1 MKATKGKAGWR
12 VWPVVLCLAPA
23 GGVLAPALAEK
34 EAPFTPPAGWGA
46 YFKDEKGETKGIIQP
61 VEKNKDK
68 DWMGLQFT
76 PYEGP
81 KIRLAVMK
89 VDNKT
94 ANVEQ
99 ARDTEAW
106 VITHRAAEV
115 PVAAIEELITTA
127 LFNTRRFTLVERKDL
142 EGVLGEQDLGASGR
156 VAQPSAAKIGKVLG
170 AQYQI
175 FAAVN
180 EWTPQKGKVK
190 GGLGGIVP
198 GALGGLKAG
207 KSEAEVAISFKI
219 VDATTSEVLQ
229 AITARA
235 TAGNWNLGVGLGGLI
250 GAGAAGGAIGI
261 EKNSP
266 VSYAVQSCINKA
278 AYQIAMALA
287 DRPWSG
293 AVMKI
298 TGDKIYIN
306 AGSTAGLTAGAVLV
320 ASSLG
325 EELIDPETGMTLGAE
340 TERIGLLEIVEV
352 KEKYSIARI
361 TEGCQGLKEG
371 DKVEV
376 RK

>member
-1 MKATKGKAGWR
+1 MKVPNRTVRGC
-12 VWPVVLCLAPA
+12 WPVVLTVALVM
-23 GGVLAPALAEK
+23 GSLAPALAEK

-46 YFKDEKGETKGIIQP
+46 YFKNDKGEMKAIIQP
-61 VEKNKDK
+61 VEQNKDK

-76 PYEGP
+76 PYDGP
-81 KIRLAVMK
+81 KMRLAVMK

-127 LFNTRRFTLVERKDL
+127 LFNTHRFTLVERKDL
-142 EGVLGEQDLGASGR
+142 DGVLAEQDLGASGR

-198 GALGGLKAG
+198 GALGGLKGG

-219 VDATTSEVLQ
+219 VDATTSEVIQ
-229 AITARA
+229 AITTRA
-235 TAGNWNLGVGLGGLI
+235 TAGNWNLGVGIGGLI
-250 GAGAAGGAIGI
+250 GAGAAGGVIGI

-266 VSYAVQSCINKA
+266 VSYAVQSCIQKA
-278 AYQIAMALA
+278 AYQIAIALA

-293 AVMKI
+293 SVMKI
-298 TGDKIYIN
+298 AGDKVYVN
-306 AGSTAGLTAGAVLV
+306 AGSAAGLTAGTVLV
-320 ASSLG
+320 AFSLG
-325 EELIDPETGMTLGAE
+325 EELVDPETGMTLGSE
-340 TERIGLLEIVEV
+340 TERIGLLEITEV
-352 KEKYSIARI
+352 KEKFSLARI
-361 TEGCQGLKEG
+361 KEGCQGIKEG

-376 RK
+376 QK